1 MFFIVSIIILLVVGI
16 LLAIIFNSK
25 IEIEIKNLDI
35 STIRKD
41 IINKDYEIIVS
52 LVILK
57 KLKIIKFKIKK
68 DKIRNIQRS
77 KAIKNLDVKF
87 LKRNRAPKGITSIIK
102 ELKIEIKKLEM
113 YIEIGIEDAAL
124 TAISVG
130 ILSTIIAILLK
141 DKITKK
147 DKYEIKPI
155 YIQKNL
161 INLKINCIFRIHLMH
176 YIYKQLKNNILK
188 GRRDTNERK
197 SSDRR
202 AYAYSNE

>member
-1 MFFIVSIIILLVVGI
+1 MFFIISIIIVLVIGI

-25 IEIEIKNLDI
+25 IEIEIKKLDI
-35 STIRKD
+35 STIRKKK
-41 IINKDYEIIVS
+41 ISEDYEIVIS

-57 KLKIIKFKIKK
+57 RIKIIKFKINK
-68 DKIRNIQRS
+68 DRIRNLQKS
-77 KAIKNLDVKF
+77 KAIKKLDVKF
-87 LKRNRAPKGITSIIK
+87 LKSNKKPKGITSAIK

-113 YIEIGIEDAAL
+113 HIEIGIEDAAL

-130 ILSTIIAILLK
+130 IVSTIVAILLK
-141 DKITKK
+141 DKITRK

-155 YIQKNL
+155 YMQKNL
-161 INLKINCIFRIHLMH
+161 INLKLNCIFRIDLMH

-188 GRRDTNERK
+188 GRRNKYERK
-197 SSDRR
+197 SSNRR

>member
-1 MFFIVSIIILLVVGI
+1 MFFIIIIIITLVIGI
-16 LLAIIFNSK
+16 LSRIIYSSK

-35 STIRKD
+35 STTRQN
-41 IINKDYEIIVS
+41 IINKDYEIMIS

-57 KLKIIKFKIKK
+57 NLKIIKFKIKK
-68 DKIRNIQRS
+68 DRIKNIQRN

-87 LKRNRAPKGITSIIK
+87 LKSKKAPKGITSIIK
-102 ELKIEIKKLEM
+102 ELKIEIRKLEM

-130 ILSTIIAILLK
+130 IVSTIIAILLK

-147 DKYEIKPI
+147 DKYEVKPI
-155 YIQKNL
+155 YMQKNL
-161 INLKINCIFRIHLMH
+161 INLKLNCIFRIDLMH
-176 YIYKQLKNNILK
+176 YIYKQFKSNILK
-188 GRRDTNERK
+188 GRRDKNERE
-197 SSDRR
+197 SSNRR